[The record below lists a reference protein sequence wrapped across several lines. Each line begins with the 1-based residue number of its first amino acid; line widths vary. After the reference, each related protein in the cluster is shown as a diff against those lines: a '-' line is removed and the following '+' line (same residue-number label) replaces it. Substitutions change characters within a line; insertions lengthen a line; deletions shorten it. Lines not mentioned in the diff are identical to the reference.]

1 MAAQSGK
8 PRVLDVGQCDF
19 DHGNISRVLGTRF
32 GAVVERCHSAEE
44 AMRLTSNDHYD
55 LVLVNRIFDRDG
67 DEGLKLIARLQSN
80 KEPAGRPSPVMLVS
94 NFSDAQ
100 AQAVQAGAVPGFG
113 KAALESETTMQT
125 LSQFLNAHREQAA
138 SPAT

>member
-1 MAAQSGK
+1 MAAQTGK

-19 DHGNISRVLGTRF
+19 DHGNISRILGARF
-32 GAVVERCHSAEE
+32 GAVVERCHGAEDALRATAKE
-44 AMRLTSNDHYD
+44 KYD

-67 DEGLKLIARLQSN
+67 DEGLKLIARMHSN
-80 KEPAGRPSPVMLVS
+80 KGPAGNHSPVMLVS
-94 NFSDAQ
+94 NFADAQ

-125 LSQFLNAHREQAA
+125 LNQFLSARSEQTT